1 MKIVKLTKEDLLTIV
16 ETAMDID
23 RYTQMV
29 DYDVNVNYDVNDTLN
44 EMIDKLHEL
53 SSMLKNG
60 KRIDSQIKQKI
71 YHQFDEVSEIYNQI
85 KFGD

>member
-71 YHQFDEVSEIYNQI
+71 YRQFDEVSEIYNQI